1 MATDASPPDNIPA
14 TAAAEAVKAL
24 QRSIEDVLNDQH
36 KDGPPDLER
45 DTAPIFI
52 DEIDTISS
60 SETMLP
66 LTYGRAILESF
77 LSLIQ
82 PFYLWQANTQTPF
95 VPAWPIIENWNRKV
109 PVLDKDGTPM
119 QDTRGKP
126 IMEFENPLRRDWYP
140 NGGVHFVSQERFDQY
155 QAAILQSQEP
165 FAIAIWAIRVR
176 QSRWRDPSV
185 EEIIAKDPFWL
196 RRYLADLPPLDI
208 DEDDGGE
215 QSENLGVRGDGG
227 TPPSNPGLAS
237 VEA

>member
-1 MATDASPPDNIPA
+1 MAPDAPPPEDIPA

-45 DTAPIFI
+45 DAAPIFI

-140 NGGVHFVSQERFDQY
+140 NGGVHFVSQERFEQY
-155 QAAILQSQEP
+155 QQAIINAAEP
-165 FAIAIWAIRVR
+165 MYLALFAIRCR

-185 EEIIAKDPFWL
+185 EELIAKDSFWF
-196 RRYLADLPPLDI
+196 RRYLADLPPLDL
-208 DEDDGGE
+208 DEDDGG
-215 QSENLGVRGDGG
+215 QSGILGVRGDGG
-227 TPPSNPGLAS
+227 TPPSSPGLAS